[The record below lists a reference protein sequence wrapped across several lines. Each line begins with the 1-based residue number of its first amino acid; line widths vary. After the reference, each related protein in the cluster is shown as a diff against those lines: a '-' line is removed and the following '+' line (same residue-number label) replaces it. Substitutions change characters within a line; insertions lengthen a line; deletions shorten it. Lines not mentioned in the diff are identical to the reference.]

1 MIFMEKKIYKFND
14 GIIQD
19 LAKTDNKLYALMK
32 YIDVVEVNIETDGFK
47 CIINSIIGQQISDKA
62 RATIWRRFL
71 KYYDNDIT
79 PDNLL
84 NTDENELRKLG
95 ISMRKINSIKELAKS
110 INTNEINF
118 TKLKDC
124 DNKKIIKNLTK
135 IKGIGKWT
143 AEMYLIFS
151 LGRENVLSTKDGTLK
166 RGIKWMY
173 ELKELPTDEEI
184 KVYFKKWL
192 DKETVIT
199 FYLWE
204 AVKMNL
210 LKEKFNNIEKKVNS
224 NNK

>member
-1 MIFMEKKIYKFND
+1 MEKKIYKFND

-19 LAKTDNKLYALMK
+19 LAKTDNKVYILIK
-32 YIDVVEVNIETDGFK
+32 YIDQVEVELEKDGFK
-47 CIINSIIGQQISDKA
+47 CITNFIIGQQISNKA
-62 RATIWRRFL
+62 RATIWQRFL

-84 NTDENELRKLG
+84 NTDENKLRKLG
-95 ISMRKINSIKELAKS
+95 ISIRKINSIKELAKS

-124 DNKKIIKNLTK
+124 DNEKIIKKLTK
-135 IKGIGKWT
+135 IKGVGKWT

-184 KVYFKKWL
+184 NGYFKKWHG
-192 DKETVIT
+192 KETIIT
-199 FYLWE
+199 FYFWK
-204 AVKMNL
+204 AVEMNL
-210 LKEKFNNIEKKVNS
+210 LKENFNNIEKKVNN
-224 NNK
+224 NNKE

>member
-1 MIFMEKKIYKFND
+1 MEKKIYTFND
-14 GIIQD
+14 EIIQD

-32 YIDVVEVNIETDGFK
+32 YIDVVEVNIEIDGFK

-62 RATIWRRFL
+62 RATIWERIL
-71 KYYDNDIT
+71 NYYDNNIT
-79 PDNLL
+79 PDNLI
-84 NTDENELRKLG
+84 NTEEKELRKLG
-95 ISMRKINSIKELAKS
+95 LSMRKIYSIKELAKS

-118 TKLKDC
+118 AKLKDY
-124 DNKKIIKNLTK
+124 DNEKIIKKLTK
-135 IKGIGKWT
+135 IKGVGKWT
-143 AEMYLIFS
+143 TEMYLIFS

-184 KVYFKKWL
+184 KVYFKKWP

-210 LKEKFNNIEKKVNS
+210 LKENFNNIEKKVNS